1 MPLDGR
7 LAGIGWHRDDQ
18 IAWGEVSRDGQIPAR
33 VVGLHR
39 NHIVDLL
46 TADGELAGRPAG
58 RMLQDRSS
66 ATAMPAVGDWVAA
79 LPDGTIQEIL
89 PRRSALARRSAAD
102 RDRIQILATN
112 IDKAIVISSLN
123 REHDPVR
130 LERMVRLAE
139 SSGAEPVIGLSKSDL
154 TDESRELKRRVQRA
168 FPETKVFVFSSRTG
182 EGVDEVSE
190 FLEPGETVV
199 MLGRSGVGKSTLA
212 NNLLGWERQ
221 KTAEIRSTDD
231 RGRHATTS
239 RELFPIP
246 GGALLIDTP
255 GLRAPGSIEADDLIP
270 GSAESELTSERAAE
284 IERLAAYCRFRDCA
298 HETEPD
304 CAVNAA
310 IEAGELPAR

>member
-1 MPLDGR
+1 MIDSR
-7 LAGIGWHRDDQ
+7 LAELGWHPEDEQ
-18 IAWGEVSRDGQIPAR
+18 VWNDGNREGQVPAR
-33 VVGLHR
+33 VAGLHR

-46 TADGELAGRPAG
+46 TADGELLGRPAG

-139 SSGAEPVIGLSKSDL
+139 ASGAEPVIGLSKADL
-154 TDESRELKRRVQRA
+154 TDEARELGDRVRQA
-168 FPETKVFVFSSRTG
+168 FPGTQVFAFSTRTG
-182 EGVDEVSE
+182 DGVDEVRQ

-212 NNLLGWERQ
+212 NTLLGWERQ
-221 KTAEIRSTDD
+221 KTAEIRGTDD

-239 RELFPIP
+239 RELFALP

-255 GLRAPGSIEADDLIP
+255 GLRAPGSIEAEDLIP
-270 GSAESELTSERAAE
+270 GAAESDLNDERARE

-304 CAVNAA
+304 CAVTAA
-310 IEAGELPAR
+310 IEAGELPPR

>member
-1 MPLDGR
+1 MIDPR
-7 LAGIGWHRDDQ
+7 LAGIGWHKEDQ
-18 IAWGEVSRDGQIPAR
+18 IAWGEKSREGQIPAR

-46 TADGELAGRPAG
+46 TVDGEIPGRPAG
-58 RMLQDRSS
+58 RMLQDRSP
-66 ATAMPAVGDWVAA
+66 ATAMPAVGDWVAT

-139 SSGAEPVIGLSKSDL
+139 ASGAEPVIGLSKSDL
-154 TDESRELKRRVQRA
+154 SDEARELQARVEQA
-168 FPETKVFVFSSRTG
+168 FPEVKVFVFSSQTG
-182 EGVDEVSE
+182 EGVDAVRE

-212 NNLLGWERQ
+212 NTLLGWERQ
-221 KTAEIRSTDD
+221 KTALVRDTDD

-239 RELFPIP
+239 RELFPLP

-270 GSAESELTSERAAE
+270 GSAESDLTDERARE

>member
-1 MPLDGR
+1 MIDPR
-7 LAGIGWHRDDQ
+7 LAEIGWHKDDQ
-18 IAWGEVSRDGQIPAR
+18 IAWGEVPREDQIPAR

-46 TADGELAGRPAG
+46 TAEGELAGRPAG

-154 TDESRELKRRVQRA
+154 TDEARELKERVSQA
-168 FPETKVFVFSSRTG
+168 FPEVKVFVFSSRNG
-182 EGVDEVSE
+182 EGVDAVRE

-199 MLGRSGVGKSTLA
+199 MLGRSGVGKST
-212 NNLLGWERQ
+212 
-221 KTAEIRSTDD
+221 
-231 RGRHATTS
+231 
-239 RELFPIP
+239 
-246 GGALLIDTP
+246 
-255 GLRAPGSIEADDLIP
+255 
-270 GSAESELTSERAAE
+270 
-284 IERLAAYCRFRDCA
+284 
-298 HETEPD
+298 
-304 CAVNAA
+304 
-310 IEAGELPAR
+310 

>member
-1 MPLDGR
+1 MIDPR
-7 LAGIGWHRDDQ
+7 LAEIGWHQDDQ
-18 IAWGEVSRDGQIPAR
+18 IAWGETRRDGQIPAR

-46 TADGELAGRPAG
+46 TVDGEIAGRPAG
-58 RMLQDRSS
+58 RMLQDRSP
-66 ATAMPAVGDWVAA
+66 ATAMPAVGDWVAT

-89 PRRSALARRSAAD
+89 PRRSALARRNDAD

-130 LERMVRLAE
+130 LERMVRLAQA
-139 SSGAEPVIGLSKSDL
+139 SGAEPVIGLSKSDL
-154 TDESRELKRRVQRA
+154 SEEARELQTRVEET
-168 FPETKVFVFSSRTG
+168 FPEVKVFVFSSRTG
-182 EGVDEVSE
+182 EGVDAVRE
-190 FLEPGETVV
+190 FLEPGETIV

-212 NNLLGWERQ
+212 NTLLGWERQ
-221 KTAEIRSTDD
+221 KTALVRDTDD

-239 RELFPIP
+239 RELFSLP

-270 GSAESELTSERAAE
+270 GSAESELTDERALE

>member
-1 MPLDGR
+1 MPLDPE
-7 LAGIGWHRDDQ
+7 LAAIGWHKDDQ
-18 IAWGEVSRDGQIPAR
+18 VAWGETPRQGQLPAR

-46 TADGELAGRPAG
+46 TVDGEMLGRPAG
-58 RMLQDRSS
+58 RMLQDRST

-139 SSGAEPVIGLSKSDL
+139 ASGAEPVIGLSKLDL
-154 TDESRELKRRVQRA
+154 TDEAKELKVRVEQT
-168 FPETKVFVFSSRTG
+168 FPEFKVFTFSSRTG
-182 EGVDEVSE
+182 EGVDDVRQ

-212 NNLLGWERQ
+212 NTLLGWDRQ
-221 KTAEIRSTDD
+221 KTAEVRGSDD

-239 RELFPIP
+239 RELFTLP

-255 GLRAPGSIEADDLIP
+255 GLRAPGSIEADDFIP
-270 GSAESELTSERAAE
+270 GSAESELTTERAAE

>member
-1 MPLDGR
+1 MIDPR
-7 LAGIGWHRDDQ
+7 LAALGWHADDQ
-18 IAWGEVSRDGQIPAR
+18 VAWGESPREGQIPAR
-33 VVGLHR
+33 VAGLHR

-46 TADGELAGRPAG
+46 TAEGELPGRPAG
-58 RMLQDRSS
+58 RMLQDRSQ

-79 LPDGTIQEIL
+79 LEDGTIQEIL

-112 IDKAIVISSLN
+112 VDKAIVISSLN

-139 SSGAEPVIGLSKSDL
+139 SSGARPVIGLSKADL
-154 TDESRELKRRVQRA
+154 TEEARELKERVCRA
-168 FPETKVFVFSSRTG
+168 FPETSVFVFSSRTG
-182 EGVDEVSE
+182 EGVEAVRE

-212 NNLLGWERQ
+212 NTLLGWERQ
-221 KTAEIRSTDD
+221 KTIEIRGTDD

-239 RELFPIP
+239 RELFALP

-255 GLRAPGSIEADDLIP
+255 GLRAPGSLEADDLIP
-270 GSAESELTSERAAE
+270 GMAESELTDDRARE

-304 CAVNAA
+304 CAVTAA
-310 IEAGELPAR
+310 IEAGELPPR

>member
-1 MPLDGR
+1 MIEPR
-7 LAGIGWHRDDQ
+7 LAAIGWHPDDQ
-18 IAWGEVSRDGQIPAR
+18 LAWDESPRQDQIPAR

-46 TADGELAGRPAG
+46 TVDGDLLGRPAG

-154 TDESRELKRRVQRA
+154 TDESNELKRRVEQA
-168 FPETKVFVFSSRTG
+168 FPDVKVFVFSSPTG
-182 EGVDEVSE
+182 EGVDAVRE
-190 FLEPGETVV
+190 FLEPGETIV

-212 NNLLGWERQ
+212 NTLLGWERQ
-221 KTAEIRSTDD
+221 KTAEIRGTDD

-239 RELFPIP
+239 RELFRLP

-270 GSAESELTSERAAE
+270 GSAESDLTDERARE

-304 CAVNAA
+304 CAVTAA

>member
-1 MPLDGR
+1 MTDPR
-7 LAGIGWHRDDQ
+7 LAALGWREDDED
-18 IAWGEVSRDGQIPAR
+18 AWDEKPREGQIRAR
-33 VVGLHR
+33 VAGLHR
-39 NHIVDLL
+39 NHLVDLL
-46 TADGELAGRPAG
+46 TVDGELPGRPAG
-58 RMLQDRSS
+58 RMLQDRST
-66 ATAMPAVGDWVAA
+66 ATAMPAVGDWVSA

-89 PRRSALARRSAAD
+89 PRRSALARRSSAD

-112 IDKAIVISSLN
+112 VDKAVVISSLN

-139 SSGAEPVIGLSKSDL
+139 SSGAQPVIGLSKSDL
-154 TDESRELKRRVQRA
+154 SEESRELRDRVCRT
-168 FPETKVFVFSSRTG
+168 FPGIPVFVFSSRTG
-182 EGVDEVSE
+182 DGVDALRE

-212 NNLLGWERQ
+212 NTLLGWERQ
-221 KTAEIRSTDD
+221 KTAEVRGTDD

-239 RELFPIP
+239 RELFALP

-270 GSAESELTSERAAE
+270 GSAEADLTDERARE

-304 CAVNAA
+304 CAVTAA

>member
-1 MPLDGR
+1 MIDPR
-7 LAGIGWHRDDQ
+7 LADIGWHQDDQ
-18 IAWGEVSRDGQIPAR
+18 IAWDEGSRADQLPAR

-46 TADGELAGRPAG
+46 TVDGDLPGRPAG
-58 RMLQDRSS
+58 RLLQDRSTS
-66 ATAMPAVGDWVAA
+66 TAMPAVGDWVAA

-89 PRRSALARRSAAD
+89 PRRSALARRNAAD

-112 IDKAIVISSLN
+112 IDKAIVITSLN

-130 LERMVRLAE
+130 LDRMVRLAE

-154 TDESRELKRRVQRA
+154 TDESEELKRRVEQA
-168 FPETKVFVFSSRTG
+168 FPELKVFVFSSRTG
-182 EGVDEVSE
+182 SGVDAVRE

-212 NNLLGWERQ
+212 NTLLGWERQ
-221 KTAEIRSTDD
+221 KTIEIRGTDD

-239 RELFPIP
+239 RELFRIP

-270 GSAESELTSERAAE
+270 GSAESDLTTERAAE

>member
-1 MPLDGR
+1 MIDPR
-7 LAGIGWHRDDQ
+7 LAAIGWHPDDQ
-18 IAWGEVSRDGQIPAR
+18 AAWNQGSRAGQFPAR

-46 TADGELAGRPAG
+46 TAEGELPGRPAG
-58 RMLQDRSS
+58 RMLQDRST
-66 ATAMPAVGDWVAA
+66 ATTMPAVGDWTAA

-130 LERMVRLAE
+130 LERMVCLAE
-139 SSGAEPVIGLSKSDL
+139 ASGAEPVIGLSKSDL
-154 TDESRELKRRVQRA
+154 SDESRELRERVRQT
-168 FPETKVFVFSSRTG
+168 FPETQVFVFSSRSG
-182 EGVDEVSE
+182 EGVEEIRE
-190 FLEPGETVV
+190 FLEPGETIVL
-199 MLGRSGVGKSTLA
+199 LGRSGVGKSTLA
-212 NNLLGWERQ
+212 NALLGWDRQ
-221 KTAEIRSTDD
+221 KTAEIRETDD

-239 RELFPIP
+239 RELFPLP

-270 GSAESELTSERAAE
+270 GSAGSDLTDERAKE

>member
-1 MPLDGR
+1 MIDPR
-7 LAGIGWHRDDQ
+7 LAAIGWHRDDQ
-18 IAWGEVSRDGQIPAR
+18 IAWGKSPRENQIPAR
-33 VVGLHR
+33 VAGLHR

-46 TADGELAGRPAG
+46 TAEGDLPGRPAG
-58 RMLQDRSS
+58 RMLQDRSPAS
-66 ATAMPAVGDWVAA
+66 AMPAVGDWVAA

-112 IDKAIVISSLN
+112 LDKAIVMSSLN

-139 SSGAEPVIGLSKSDL
+139 ASGAEPVIGLSKSDL
-154 TDESRELKRRVQRA
+154 AEDESAELKRRVRQA
-168 FPETKVFVFSSRTG
+168 FPEFKVFVFSARSG
-182 EGVDEVSE
+182 KGVEAVRE

-212 NNLLGWERQ
+212 NTLLGWERQ
-221 KTAEIRSTDD
+221 KTAEIRGTDD

-239 RELFPIP
+239 RELFPLP

-270 GSAESELTSERAAE
+270 GSAGSDLSDERARE

-304 CAVNAA
+304 CAVTAA
-310 IEAGELPAR
+310 IESGELPAR

>member
-1 MPLDGR
+1 MSDPA
-7 LAGIGWHRDDQ
+7 LAALGWQEADQ
-18 IAWGEVSRDGQIPAR
+18 AAWGSAERNGTMPAR

-46 TADGELAGRPAG
+46 TAKGELSGRPAG
-58 RMLQDRSS
+58 RMLQDRSQ
-66 ATAMPAVGDWVAA
+66 ATAMPAVGDWTAA

-89 PRRSALARRSAAD
+89 PRRTVLARRSAAD

-139 SSGAEPVIGLSKSDL
+139 ASGATPVIALSKSDL
-154 TDESRELKRRVQRA
+154 NDDSLELGHRVERT
-168 FPETKVFVFSSRTG
+168 FPGIEVFVISSRTG
-182 EGVDEVSE
+182 EGVDS
-190 FLEPGETVV
+190 LERSLAPGETIV

-212 NNLLGWERQ
+212 NKLLGWERQ
-221 KTAEIRSTDD
+221 KTAEIRETDD

-239 RELFPIP
+239 RELFALPD
-246 GGALLIDTP
+246 GALLIDTP

-270 GSAESELTSERAAE
+270 GAAESELTDERALE
-284 IERLAAYCRFRDCA
+284 IERLAAWCRFRDCA
-298 HETEPD
+298 HETEPG
-304 CAVNAA
+304 CAVTAA

>member
-1 MPLDGR
+1 MIDPR
-7 LAGIGWHRDDQ
+7 LAAIGWHKDDQ
-18 IAWGEVSRDGQIPAR
+18 VAWGEQPREGQIPAR

-46 TADGELAGRPAG
+46 TVDGELLGRPAG

-66 ATAMPAVGDWVAA
+66 TTAMPAVGDWVAT

-130 LERMVRLAE
+130 LDRMVRLAQ
-139 SSGAEPVIGLSKSDL
+139 SSGAVPVIGLSKADL
-154 TDESRELKRRVQRA
+154 TDESEELKLRVQQT
-168 FPETKVFVFSSRTG
+168 FPEVKAFVFSSRTG
-182 EGVDEVSE
+182 DGVDAVRE

-212 NNLLGWERQ
+212 NTLLGWERQ
-221 KTAEIRSTDD
+221 KTAEIRETDD

-270 GSAESELTSERAAE
+270 GSAESDLTDERARE

>member
-1 MPLDGR
+1 MPLDVR
-7 LAGIGWHRDDQ
+7 LAEIGWHKDDQ
-18 IAWGEVSRDGQIPAR
+18 VAWGETARGDQIPAR

-46 TADGELAGRPAG
+46 TVDGELAGRPAG

-66 ATAMPAVGDWVAA
+66 STAMPAVGDWVAA

-89 PRRSALARRSAAD
+89 PRRSTLARRSAAD

-130 LERMVRLAE
+130 LDRMVRLAE
-139 SSGAEPVIGLSKSDL
+139 ASGAEPVIGLSKSDL
-154 TDESRELKRRVQRA
+154 TDEAHELKRRVQEA
-168 FPETKVFVFSSRTG
+168 FPSVKVFVFSSRTG
-182 EGVDEVSE
+182 EGVEAVRE
-190 FLEPGETVV
+190 FLAPGETVV

-212 NNLLGWERQ
+212 NTLLGWDRQ
-221 KTAEIRSTDD
+221 KTAEIRGTDD

-270 GSAESELTSERAAE
+270 GSAESDLTDERARE

>member
-1 MPLDGR
+1 MTDPR
-7 LAGIGWHRDDQ
+7 LAALGWHSDDR
-18 IAWGEVSRDGQIPAR
+18 IAWEREPREGQIPAR
-33 VVGLHR
+33 VAGLHR

-46 TADGELAGRPAG
+46 TSEGEVLGRPAG
-58 RMLQDRSS
+58 RMLQDRSP

-130 LERMVRLAE
+130 LERMVKLAE
-139 SSGAEPVIGLSKSDL
+139 ASGAQPVIGLSKSDL
-154 TDESRELKRRVQRA
+154 SDEAKELQGRVGQT
-168 FPETKVFVFSSRTG
+168 FPEIQVFVFSSRTG
-182 EGVDEVSE
+182 EGVDALREI
-190 FLEPGETVV
+190 LAPGETVV

-212 NNLLGWERQ
+212 NTLLGWERQ
-221 KTAEIRSTDD
+221 KTAEVRGTDD

-239 RELFPIP
+239 RELFPLP

-270 GSAESELTSERAAE
+270 GSAEADLSDERARE

-304 CAVNAA
+304 CAVTAA

>member
-1 MPLDGR
+1 MIDSG
-7 LAGIGWHRDDQ
+7 LAAIGWHREDQ
-18 IAWGEVSRDGQIPAR
+18 VAWGEKPRPGQIPAR
-33 VVGLHR
+33 VAGLHR

-46 TADGELAGRPAG
+46 TSDGDLPGRPAG
-58 RMLQDRSS
+58 RMLQDRST

-89 PRRSALARRSAAD
+89 PRRSTLARRSAAD

-139 SSGAEPVIGLSKSDL
+139 ASGAEPVIGLSKSDL
-154 TDESRELKRRVQRA
+154 TDEARELEKQVARA
-168 FPETKVFVFSSRTG
+168 FPRTKVFAFSSRTG
-182 EGVDEVSE
+182 EGVDDLRG
-190 FLEPGETVV
+190 FLEPGETIV

-212 NNLLGWERQ
+212 NTLLGWERQ
-221 KTAEIRSTDD
+221 KTAKVRESDD
-231 RGRHATTS
+231 KGRHATTS
-239 RELFPIP
+239 RELFALP

-270 GSAESELTSERAAE
+270 GSAEAELTNERIRE
-284 IERLAAYCRFRDCA
+284 IERLAAFCRFRDCA
-298 HETEPD
+298 HETEPG
-304 CAVNAA
+304 CAVTAA
-310 IEAGELPAR
+310 IEAGELPRR

>member
-1 MPLDGR
+1 MIDPR
-7 LAGIGWHRDDQ
+7 LAEIGWHKDDQ
-18 IAWGEVSRDGQIPAR
+18 IAWGEAPREGQIPAR

-46 TADGELAGRPAG
+46 TVDGEIAGRPAG
-58 RMLQDRSS
+58 RMLQDRSP
-66 ATAMPAVGDWVAA
+66 ATAMPAVGDWVAT

-130 LERMVRLAE
+130 LERMVRLAQA
-139 SSGAEPVIGLSKSDL
+139 SGAEPVIGLSKSDL
-154 TDESRELKRRVQRA
+154 SDEARELQTRVEQA
-168 FPETKVFVFSSRTG
+168 FPDVKVFVFSSQTG
-182 EGVDEVSE
+182 EGVDAVRE

-212 NNLLGWERQ
+212 NTLLGWERQ
-221 KTAEIRSTDD
+221 KTALVRDTDD

-239 RELFPIP
+239 RELFPLP

-270 GSAESELTSERAAE
+270 GSAESDLTDERARE

>member
-1 MPLDGR
+1 MIDER
-7 LAGIGWHRDDQ
+7 LAALGWSDEDQ
-18 IAWGEVSRDGQIPAR
+18 VAWDSGAREGQVPAR
-33 VVGLHR
+33 VAGLHR
-39 NHIVDLL
+39 NHIVNLL
-46 TADGELAGRPAG
+46 SAEGEILGRPAG
-58 RMLQDRSS
+58 RLIQDRSP

-154 TDESRELKRRVQRA
+154 TDESMELRDRVCQA
-168 FPETKVFVFSSRTG
+168 FPDTRVFVFSSQTG
-182 EGVDEVSE
+182 EGVDE
-190 FLEPGETVV
+190 LRDILKPGETVV

-212 NNLLGWERQ
+212 NTLLGFERQ
-221 KTAEIRSTDD
+221 KTAEVRSSDD

-239 RELFPIP
+239 RELFPVP

-255 GLRAPGSIEADDLIP
+255 GLRAPGSIEAEDLIP
-270 GSAESELTSERAAE
+270 GSAEADLTSERAAE

-304 CAVNAA
+304 CAVTAA

>member
-1 MPLDGR
+1 LIDPR
-7 LAGIGWHRDDQ
+7 LAAIGWHSDDQ
-18 IAWGEVSRDGQIPAR
+18 DAWAEGSRGGQIPAR

-46 TADGELAGRPAG
+46 TAEGDLAGRPAG
-58 RMLQDRSS
+58 RMLQDRSQ

-112 IDKAIVISSLN
+112 VDKAIVISSLN

-139 SSGAEPVIGLSKSDL
+139 SSGAQPVIGLSKADL
-154 TDESRELKRRVQRA
+154 TEEARELKDRVCET
-168 FPETKVFVFSSRTG
+168 FPDTPVFVFSTRTG
-182 EGVDEVSE
+182 DGVDAVRE

-212 NNLLGWERQ
+212 NTLLGWERQ
-221 KTAEIRSTDD
+221 KTAEIRDTDD

-239 RELFPIP
+239 RELFALP

-255 GLRAPGSIEADDLIP
+255 GLRAPGSIETDDLIP
-270 GSAESELTSERAAE
+270 GLSNSELSDERARE

>member
-1 MPLDGR
+1 
-7 LAGIGWHRDDQ
+7 
-18 IAWGEVSRDGQIPAR
+18 
-33 VVGLHR
+33 
-39 NHIVDLL
+39 
-46 TADGELAGRPAG
+46 
-58 RMLQDRSS
+58 MLQDRSP

-154 TDESRELKRRVQRA
+154 TEESTELKRRVRQA
-168 FPETKVFVFSSRTG
+168 FPETQVFVFSSRTG
-182 EGVDEVSE
+182 EGVDAVRD
-190 FLEPGETVV
+190 FLEPGETIV

-212 NNLLGWERQ
+212 NTLLGWERQ
-221 KTAEIRSTDD
+221 KTAEIRGTDD

-239 RELFPIP
+239 RELFPLP

-270 GSAESELTSERAAE
+270 GSAESDLTDERARE

>member
-1 MPLDGR
+1 MIDPR
-7 LAGIGWHRDDQ
+7 LAEIGWQEDDQ
-18 IAWGEVSRDGQIPAR
+18 TAWGDEPREGQIPAR
-33 VVGLHR
+33 VAGLHR

-46 TADGELAGRPAG
+46 TAEGELPGRPAG
-58 RMLQDRSS
+58 RMLQDRSP
-66 ATAMPAVGDWVAA
+66 ATAMPAVGDWVAV

-154 TDESRELKRRVQRA
+154 TEESTELKRRVRQA
-168 FPETKVFVFSSRTG
+168 FPETQVFVFSSRTG
-182 EGVDEVSE
+182 EGVDALRD
-190 FLEPGETVV
+190 FLEPGETIV

-212 NNLLGWERQ
+212 NTLLGWERQ
-221 KTAEIRSTDD
+221 KTAEIRGTDD

-239 RELFPIP
+239 RELFPLP

-270 GSAESELTSERAAE
+270 GSAESDLTDERARE

>member
-1 MPLDGR
+1 MIDPR
-7 LAGIGWHRDDQ
+7 LAAIGWHKDDQ
-18 IAWGEVSRDGQIPAR
+18 VAWGEDSRDGQVPAR

-39 NHIVDLL
+39 NHIVNLL
-46 TADGELAGRPAG
+46 TVDGEILGRPSG
-58 RMLQDRSS
+58 RMIQDKTP
-66 ATAMPAVGDWVAA
+66 ATAMPAVGDWVST

-89 PRRSALARRSAAD
+89 PRRSTLARRSASD
-102 RDRIQILATN
+102 RDRIQILAAN

-139 SSGAEPVIGLSKSDL
+139 ASGAEPVIGLSKSDL
-154 TDESRELKRRVQRA
+154 TEEEKKLRDRVRQA
-168 FPETKVFVFSSRTG
+168 FPGTKVFVFSSKNG
-182 EGVDEVSE
+182 EGVDDLRD

-212 NNLLGWERQ
+212 NTLLGYERQ
-221 KTAEIRSTDD
+221 KTIEVRESDD

-239 RELFPIP
+239 RELFTIP

-270 GSAESELTSERAAE
+270 GSAEAELTSERATE

-304 CAVNAA
+304 CAVTAA

>member
-1 MPLDGR
+1 MIDPR
-7 LAGIGWHRDDQ
+7 LAEIGWHKDDQ
-18 IAWGEVSRDGQIPAR
+18 IAWGEQARDGQIPAR
-33 VVGLHR
+33 VAGLHR
-39 NHIVDLL
+39 NHIVNLL
-46 TADGELAGRPAG
+46 TVDGELLGRPAG
-58 RMLQDRSS
+58 RMIQDRSP

-139 SSGAEPVIGLSKSDL
+139 SSGAEPVIGLSKADL
-154 TDESRELKRRVQRA
+154 TDEARELKDRVQQT
-168 FPETKVFVFSSRTG
+168 FPEFKVFVFSSQSG
-182 EGVDEVSE
+182 AGVDAVRG

-212 NNLLGWERQ
+212 NTLLGWDRQ
-221 KTAEIRSTDD
+221 KTAEIRGTDD

-239 RELFPIP
+239 RELFLLP

-270 GSAESELTSERAAE
+270 GSAAADLPDERARE